1 MSKSAKSL
9 KSTMGESL
17 RQSMAICGPSSSIEY
32 EFVTYGIARSF
43 ISEAEMVAHITGL
56 SVDCGEPA

>member
-1 MSKSAKSL
+1 
-9 KSTMGESL
+9 MGESL